1 MNVARLSTHLVTVS
15 LLAFFSTALGCG
27 VMPAGQG
34 SSIPFTLTGFTLPVA
49 MVYSPKADVPFRVPG
64 IAANQAAAR
73 GFVQR
78 LVMQIVIDVLERQA
92 RSALLP
98 DTVISAILG
107 QLSVNITYE
116 PLKCEDVA
124 ITLLEMVGNAR
135 NPSQRCIIVSGN
147 TVTGICSKMP
157 VRGGRCNMP
166 HMVKI
171 TDVPVKY
178 TTISG
183 NVSTTNIIM
192 ANWSKA
198 MWQSV
203 LNRAVRM
210 LASGPN
216 GMHFFSASATVGG
229 N

>member
-1 MNVARLSTHLVTVS
+1 MIVARLSTHLVTVS

-34 SSIPFTLTGFTLPVA
+34 SSRPFTLTGFTLPVA
-49 MVYSPKADVPFRVPG
+49 MVYSPKADVPIRVPG

-78 LVMQIVIDVLERQA
+78 LVMQTVIDVLERQG

-98 DTVISAILG
+98 DAVISAILG

-116 PLKCEDVA
+116 PLQCEDVA
-124 ITLLEMVGNAR
+124 ITLMEMVGNAR

-147 TVTGICSKMP
+147 TVTGICSKMAAAA
-157 VRGGRCNMP
+157 RCNMP
-166 HMVKI
+166 ARVKI

-183 NVSTTNIIM
+183 TVSTTNIIM

-210 LASGPN
+210 LASGPI
-216 GMHFFSASATVGG
+216 GLHFFSASATVGG

>member
-1 MNVARLSTHLVTVS
+1 MNVARLSTHLVTVP
-15 LLAFFSTALGCG
+15 LLAFFSTVLGCG
-27 VMPAGQG
+27 VMPAGQ
-34 SSIPFTLTGFTLPVA
+34 
-49 MVYSPKADVPFRVPG
+49 ADVPIRVPG

-78 LVMQIVIDVLERQA
+78 LVVQIVIDVLESQGH
-92 RSALLP
+92 SALLP
-98 DTVISAILG
+98 DAVISAILG

-124 ITLLEMVGNAR
+124 ITLMEMVGNAP
-135 NPSQRCIIVSGN
+135 NPSQRCIIVGGN
-147 TVTGICSKMP
+147 TVTGICSKMA
-157 VRGGRCNMP
+157 GGAPRCNMRNV
-166 HMVKI
+166 VKI
-171 TDVPVKY
+171 TDVPTNY

-183 NVSTTNIIM
+183 TVSTTNIIM

-198 MWQSV
+198 KWQSV

-210 LASGPN
+210 LASGPFRL
-216 GMHFFSASATVGG
+216 HFFSASATVGG